1 MLHSVLHFFQVVVPA
16 DAPWYVVIIGTLVPL
31 VSGWLAKFL
40 ADGLKQILPAYDN
53 ASSTIKLLVSLA
65 IGAAVGFLN
74 THLVTSVGPLGTD
87 LHGYTADVLGAI
99 LTALAQSGIYRLDKN
114 KQAAMQGFAT
124 REQMANKVNAK
135 A

>member
-1 MLHSVLHFFQVVVPA
+1 MLHFFQVVVPA
-16 DAPWYVVIIGTLVPL
+16 DAPWWLVLISTVVPL

-40 ADGLKQILPAYDN
+40 ADGLKQILPFYDN
-53 ASSTIKLLVSLA
+53 SSSTVKLLVSLA

-74 THLVTSVGPLGTD
+74 THLALSVGPLGTD
-87 LHGYTADVLGAI
+87 LHGYTADIFGAI

-124 REQMANKVNAK
+124 KEQAAGKLNAK

>member
-1 MLHSVLHFFQVVVPA
+1 MLHFFQIVVPA
-16 DAPWYVVIIGTLVPL
+16 PAPWWLVIIGTLVPL

-40 ADGLKQILPAYDN
+40 ADGLKQILPWYDN
-53 ASSTIKLLVSLA
+53 SSSTIKLLVSLA

-74 THLVTSVGPLGTD
+74 THIVTSAGPLGTD
-87 LHGYTADVLGAI
+87 LHGYTADIFGAI

-124 REQMANKVNAK
+124 REQMAAK
-135 A
+135 INTKA